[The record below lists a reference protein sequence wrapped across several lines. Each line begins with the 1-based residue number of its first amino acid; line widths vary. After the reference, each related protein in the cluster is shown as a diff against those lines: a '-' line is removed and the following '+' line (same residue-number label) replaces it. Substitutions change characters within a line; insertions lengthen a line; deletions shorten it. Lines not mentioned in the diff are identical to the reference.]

1 MPDAPTTTKGASLV
15 AAVVAS
21 EAAAVDA
28 TPDVDVDEAAAA
40 AVAVS
45 ASDGGADVVLS
56 LPERGLF
63 VAGWAGDPR
72 RAEGL
77 YLATIGRGL
86 FRFVPAP
93 PGPGLP
99 DGELSAPAR

>member
-1 MPDAPTTTKGASLV
+1 MLLA
-15 AAVVAS
+15 
-21 EAAAVDA
+21 
-28 TPDVDVDEAAAA
+28 
-40 AVAVS
+40 
-45 ASDGGADVVLS
+45 

-63 VAGWAGDPR
+63 VSGWAGDPR

-93 PGPGLP
+93 SGGAGRGRGAQRSGTLRKESRAPGTTPWRFASP
-99 DGELSAPAR
+99 AVSSTTVSAGELEG